1 VTDVTRVTDVAG
13 TVPGT
18 DRRVLVVDV
27 GGSHI
32 KCLVPGETEERKFD
46 SGPDLGP
53 VEMVAGV
60 LEHTADWTYDVIS
73 IGYPGPV
80 RNGRPAV
87 EPHNLAPGW
96 VGFDYE
102 QAFGTPVRMLNDAAM
117 QALGSYHGGS
127 MLFLGFGT
135 GLGAAFVIQGNVQP
149 LELAHLPWRDGRTYE
164 EWTGDAALERD
175 GEATWRANVLEV
187 IELFRA
193 AFQPDYIVAGGGNV
207 RLLKELPEGVERGN
221 NDNAFVGGYA
231 LWRGE

>member
-1 VTDVTRVTDVAG
+1 VTDDSRVTDRAG
-13 TVPGT
+13 AVPGT

-27 GGSHI
+27 GGSHV
-32 KCLVPGETEERKFD
+32 KCLVPGETGERKFD
-46 SGPDLGP
+46 SGPQLGP

-60 LEHTADWTYDVIS
+60 LENTADWTYDVVS

-80 RNGRPAV
+80 RNGRPAID
-87 EPHNLAPGW
+87 PHNLASGW

-102 QAFGTPVRMLNDAAM
+102 QAFGRPVRMLNDAAM
-117 QALGSYHGGS
+117 QALGSYHGGT

-135 GLGAAFVIQGNVQP
+135 GLGAAFVIADNVQP

-175 GEATWRANVLEV
+175 GEATWRSNVLEV
-187 IELFRA
+187 IELFRH

-207 RLLKELPEGVERGN
+207 RLLDELPEGVERGD

-231 LWRGE
+231 LWWGE